1 YTTLFRS
8 IRKHLEE
15 SETFE
20 EQVEEVAETPKAP
33 VVELFKNHWGA
44 VLRIMGSSTYTMMNT
59 ILNVFGLSYAVHN
72 DIERTTMLAVIAV
85 ANMAAVVTQRFFAFL
100 SDVIGRHPV
109 FFTGALGSGGLVI
122 VFIRSIASGNVTLIY
137 LSAMILMGLFYAAPN
152 GTYMTAFP
160 EQFPAKV
167 RYSGMAIGLML
178 GLLVSGFAP
187 AGAEWLNGGEPE
199 NWMPVAW
206 LCL

>member
-1 YTTLFRS
+1 ALW

-85 ANMAAVVTQRFFAFL
+85 ANMSAVVTQPFLALL
-100 SDVIGRHPV
+100 SDVIDRKPV
-109 FFTGALGSGGLVI
+109 FVTGALGAGGM
-122 VFIRSIASGNVTLIY
+122 VFVFFSSISSGNVPLMN
-137 LSAMILMGLFYAAPN
+137 LHAMML
-152 GTYMTAFP
+152 
-160 EQFPAKV
+160 
-167 RYSGMAIGLML
+167 IGLCYASPNDTDMTPL
-178 GLLVSGFAP
+178 EG
-187 AGAEWLNGGEPE
+187 
-199 NWMPVAW
+199 
-206 LCL
+206 